1 MEGIFLRL
9 KRSQLKNHH
18 KYLIIISF
26 QKIIKHHIL
35 SKNQSYKL
43 SNQIKFIQN
52 KYKLKYYFKLLK
64 ELQHEF
70 KERSYEKSALAY
82 YQVNYFSPVIK
93 STTKLIGIVNDIPNV
108 VRSGPSKTTLWAQ
121 Q

>member
-1 MEGIFLRL
+1 MNPDPT
-9 KRSQLKNHH
+9 K
-18 KYLIIISF
+18 
-26 QKIIKHHIL
+26 
-35 SKNQSYKL
+35 
-43 SNQIKFIQN
+43 
-52 KYKLKYYFKLLK
+52 
-64 ELQHEF
+64 
-70 KERSYEKSALAY
+70 Y